1 MEAVALYNFLASATD
16 ELSFNKG
23 ETLKVLNMEDD
34 PNWFKA
40 ELHGVEG
47 FVPKNYIKV
56 KPHDWYIG
64 RVSRTS
70 AEELLLKQGYIGA
83 FLLRESESS
92 PGEFSISVNYGKHV
106 QHFKVLRDKEGKYYL
121 WEEKFHSLNELVDFY
136 RTTTIAKKQQI
147 FLRDTKPDEELQ
159 KPGHVQAC
167 FDFSP
172 QDPTELVFYRGDI
185 IEVVESVDPNWWK
198 GRCRGRTGFF
208 PRNYV
213 QPMIQ

>member
-1 MEAVALYNFLASATD
+1 MLLR
-16 ELSFNKG
+16 
-23 ETLKVLNMEDD
+23 VLNMEDD

-40 ELHGVEG
+40 ELRGQEG

-64 RVSRTS
+64 RISRTS
-70 AEELLLKQGYIGA
+70 AEELLLKQGYVGA

-159 KPGHVQAC
+159 KPEHVQAC
-167 FDFSP
+167 FDFAP
-172 QDPTELVFYRGDI
+172 QDPTELIFYRGDI
-185 IEVVESVDPNWWK
+185 IEVMESADPNWWK
-198 GRCRGRTGFF
+198 GRCRGRIGFF

-213 QPMIQ
+213 QPMVQ